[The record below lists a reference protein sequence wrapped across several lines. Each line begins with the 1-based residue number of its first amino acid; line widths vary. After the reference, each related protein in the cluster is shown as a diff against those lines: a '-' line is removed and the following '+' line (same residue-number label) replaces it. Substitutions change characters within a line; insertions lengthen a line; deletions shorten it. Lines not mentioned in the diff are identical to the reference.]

1 MTRADQQRLELSR
14 ATSHA
19 REDYVVSTSNARAV
33 AMLDDW
39 RSWPGGLM
47 ALIGPAGAGKTHLAL
62 AWAERAGAA
71 IVWRGE
77 PDLRG
82 LGGRPILLEDADQ
95 TPGDE
100 TLFHLI
106 NMAGER
112 ASLLLTGRTAPRS
125 WATNLP
131 DLRSRLNA
139 LPVAQIEAPDDRVLE
154 GVLRKLFRE
163 RNIKVTD
170 DVLAYLVRRIERSI
184 PAAKDVVCRID
195 ERADAERRDITR
207 ALAREILEHED
218 GTLDLFEPT

>member
-1 MTRADQQRLELSR
+1 MRRASQQRLELSR
-14 ATSHA
+14 AFSPA
-19 REDYVVSTSNARAV
+19 REDYVVSTSNADAV
-33 AMLDDW
+33 ATLDDW

-47 ALIGPAGAGKTHLAL
+47 ALIGPEGAGKTHLAL

-71 IVWRGE
+71 IVRRGDC
-77 PDLRG
+77 DLRG
-82 LGGRPILLEDADQ
+82 LGDRPILLEDADQ

-106 NMAGER
+106 NMAG
-112 ASLLLTGRTAPRS
+112 AGSSLLLTGRLAPRS
-125 WATNLP
+125 WATDLP

-139 LPVAQIEAPDDRVLE
+139 LPIAQIGSPDDALLE
-154 GVLRKLFRE
+154 GVLRKFFRE
-163 RNIKVTD
+163 RNIKPAD
-170 DVLAYLVRRIERSI
+170 DVLPYLVRRIERSI

-218 GTLDLFEPT
+218 GTLDLFG